1 MPISCECLRNKPD
14 YGENENHPQDYS
26 DDDLL
31 ELSRKLTIMATEL
44 VNPYLN
50 TPPTEL
56 ARKLKS
62 EKNKAKRSLMT
73 QSLNAWRK
81 TNPGPF
87 RSKEV

>member
-14 YGENENHPQDYS
+14 YGENESHPQDYS

-31 ELSRKLTIMATEL
+31 ELSQTLAFIAAEL

-73 QSLNAWRK
+73 KALNAWRM

-87 RSKEV
+87 RSKGV